1 MIRET
6 AYRLLR
12 HEVSGKTGLMVWH
25 MQGMGIGSFIV
36 VLSYF
41 LLFKSFFVCVEG
53 GGGGW
58 VCTD

>member
-25 MQGMGIGSFIV
+25 MHGIGIGSFIV

-41 LLFKSFFVCVEG
+41 FSLRLFVCV
-53 GGGGW
+53 
-58 VCTD
+58 

>member
-25 MQGMGIGSFIV
+25 MHGIGISSFIV

-41 LLFKSFFVCVEG
+41 FLFKTFCVCVEG
-53 GGGGW
+53 EG
-58 VCTD
+58 VHID